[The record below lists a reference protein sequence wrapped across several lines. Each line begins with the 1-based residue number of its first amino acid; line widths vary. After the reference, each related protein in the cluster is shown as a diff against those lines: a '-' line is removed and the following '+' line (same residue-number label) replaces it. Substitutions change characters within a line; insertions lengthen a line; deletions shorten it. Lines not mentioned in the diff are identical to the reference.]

1 MPQLEVI
8 ATETMAT
15 KVYQQLREAIM
26 SGSFAA
32 GQPLSL
38 RGVAEAV
45 GLSTMPVRAAL
56 TRLRAEGALVD
67 GPSRGLM
74 VPPMTL
80 DLLEELR
87 DVRIALE
94 GCVAERAAARMTN
107 DDVAAAVQ
115 RIFDEMDAH
124 VEADDARAYLRCNF
138 AFHTSIYRHG
148 ASEMTLATIQNMWMR
163 IGPFL
168 NMVAPDVAHMRVS
181 MQAHRQIIDALWKHD
196 GAAAREGIAKDIRDA
211 ASDLEARLRSQE
223 PRMRRHAQS

>member
-107 DDVAAAVQ
+107 DDVAAVQ

-168 NMVAPDVAHMRVS
+168 NLVAPDIPHMRRS
-181 MQAHRQIIDALWKHD
+181 MAAHRHIVEALWKGD
-196 GAAAREGIAKDIRDA
+196 GEGARAGIEEDIGDAAADLQERLQGGDMSNE
-211 ASDLEARLRSQE
+211 ASA
-223 PRMRRHAQS
+223 

>member
-8 ATETMAT
+8 ASETMAT

-26 SGSFAA
+26 SGRFAA

-74 VPPMTL
+74 VPPMTP
-80 DLLEELR
+80 DLLDELR

-94 GCVAERAAARMTN
+94 GCVAERAAARMTQ
-107 DDVAAAVQ
+107 DDIAAVQ
-115 RIFDEMDAH
+115 RIFDDMDAH
-124 VEADDARAYLRCNF
+124 VEADDAGAYLRCNF
-138 AFHTSIYRHG
+138 AFHTRIYRHG
-148 ASEMTLATIQNMWMR
+148 ASDMTLATIQNMWMR

-181 MQAHRQIIDALWKHD
+181 MAAHRQIVDALWKHD
-196 GAAAREGIAKDIRDA
+196 GGAAREGIATDIHDA
-211 ASDLEARLRSQE
+211 ARDLATRLRSPDAPLRLQ
-223 PRMRRHAQS
+223 AQR